1 MSENIINESMLD
13 MYIFETTQLIEQLE
27 QLVINGEKE
36 NGFTD
41 SINEIFRIMH
51 TVKGSSAMMLFNNIA
66 EISHSVEDLFY
77 YLRENRPTGVDNNI
91 LSDIVL
97 DAIDFIKN
105 EVSKIQEGKTS
116 DGDAANRINEIKEF
130 LNELKKENEISTVVE
145 MNNAEPQKFFITS
158 GKVREENHKNKYKAN
173 ISFVDGCGMENIRC
187 FGILHKLSEIA
198 EVISN
203 TPENIID
210 DDEKAS
216 EEIRQNGFEVKFSS
230 NLDVDMIKSIINE
243 TVFLSRLDIS
253 VLDEENDCIEN
264 KNIIE
269 KVEINEVFKSNEKEK
284 DTIVKENK
292 GERTASHQGQGFISL
307 SVSKADRLMDL
318 IGELVIA
325 ESMVTQN
332 PDLAGLELDNFQK
345 SARQLRK
352 IITEMQDTVMSV
364 RMVPL
369 SATFQKMNR
378 IVRDMSKKMNKEVKL
393 TIIGE
398 ETEVDKNIIEHISDP
413 LMHLV
418 RNSIDHGIETSLE
431 RVDKGKQPIGNL
443 ILEAKNAGS
452 DVLVVVKD
460 DGKGLDERKILER
473 ARENG
478 LLNKH
483 ENEMTKRE
491 IFNLIFSP
499 GFSTKDAVS
508 EYSGRGVGMDVVMK
522 NIEKI
527 GGAISIDSV
536 EDFGSTMTI
545 KIPLTLAII
554 DGMNVRVGDSRYT
567 LPTSS
572 IKEFF
577 RPKES
582 DIIRDPDNNEIIMV
596 RGHCYPILR
605 LNEHFGVRTSV
616 TNLSDGILIMVEQDE
631 RKLCILI
638 DELLGQQQVV
648 VKALPS
654 FIRDIRNSKDLAG
667 CTLLGDGNISLII
680 DITGLIAKL

>member
-158 GKVREENHKNKYKAN
+158 GKVREEDHKNKYKAN

-216 EEIRQNGFEVKFSS
+216 EEIRQNGFEVKFFS

-253 VLDEENDCIEN
+253 ILDEENDCIEN

-483 ENEMTKRE
+483 ENEMTKKE

-596 RGHCYPILR
+596 RGQCYPILR